1 MQGVIDLP
9 VVRVRERDVV
19 VVVVGV
25 DDFAVG
31 VLLLVVVDDSGDPS
45 LSPLMYF

>member
-25 DDFAVG
+25 DDFAVD
-31 VLLLVVVDDSGDPS
+31 VLLLVVDDSGDPS